1 MDDRSIE
8 FPDEQGI
15 IEQENLK
22 ERTETIPTKSKPAP
36 KTIGKT
42 AKLLDSQR
50 KMLNQQFQFMM

>member
-15 IEQENLK
+15 IEQENLE
-22 ERTETIPTKSKPAP
+22 ERTEAIPTKSKPAP

-42 AKLLDSQR
+42 AKC
-50 KMLNQQFQFMM
+50 